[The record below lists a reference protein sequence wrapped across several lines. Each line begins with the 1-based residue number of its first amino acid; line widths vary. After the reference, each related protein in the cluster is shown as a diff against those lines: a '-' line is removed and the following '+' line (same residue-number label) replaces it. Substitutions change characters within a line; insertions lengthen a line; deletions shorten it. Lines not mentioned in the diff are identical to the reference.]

1 MKKND
6 CFELGHITKARSFK
20 GEVIVYLDTDHPEEY
35 VELESVFV
43 ELNEQLIPFFIEQIR
58 PHKKNQIRVKFEGIG
73 SEEDAQVVLKKKLY
87 LPLSLL
93 PELNEQDFYHHDVV
107 GFKVEDKRHGNIG
120 VITDIVESK
129 VNPIFKIE
137 HSEGQEILI
146 PVADEFID
154 KIDKNKRT
162 IFTNCPEGLID
173 LYLDV

>member
-1 MKKND
+1 MKKHD
-6 CFELGHITKARSFK
+6 CFELGHITKLRSFK

-35 VELESVFV
+35 EELESVFV

-58 PHKKNQIRVKFEGIG
+58 PHKKSQIRVKFEGIE
-73 SEEDAQVVLKKKLY
+73 SDEDAQVILKKKLY
-87 LPLSLL
+87 LPLNIL

-107 GFKVEDKRHGNIG
+107 GFKVEDKRYGNIG

-146 PVADEFID
+146 PVADEFIEN
-154 KIDKNKRT
+154 IDKSKQT